1 MKLKKTLALLLAA
14 LLLCA
19 AFPVLSGAH
28 ERMHYLVLG
37 DSIGVGSGIRNSND
51 ACFGRIVANTNG
63 YDYKN
68 DAQDGNRTAEL
79 IAKLQGDPVAADV
92 AWADII
98 SISIGGNNFLR
109 GNMTAVIAEATAGNY
124 ARIDAIVADY
134 ANDLETI
141 ITRIRALNDHAYIL
155 LQTLYN
161 PAPGGATTQ
170 VYQEAVDRLNAAMRA
185 CAAAHPYRFTIV
197 DVEAAFGADNSLI
210 SWDNIHPNVQGNIVI
225 ARTVLA
231 SLVELGLGTETEPVI
246 VTPGQDWGPTGIA
259 SVFRKIAQF
268 FQRLLDMIRNL
279 FRA

>member
-19 AFPVLSGAH
+19 AFPALSGAH

-51 ACFGRIVANTNG
+51 ACFGRIVANTNA
-63 YDYKN
+63 YDYRN

-109 GNMTAVIAEATAGNY
+109 GNMSAVLAEATAGNY

-134 ANDLETI
+134 AADLETI
-141 ITRIRALNDHAYIL
+141 ITRIRALNSHAYIL

-210 SWDNIHPNVQGNIVI
+210 SWDNIHPNAQGNVVI

-231 SLVELGLGTETEPVI
+231 SLVELGIGTETEPVI
-246 VTPGQDWGPTGIA
+246 VTPGQDWAPTGVA
-259 SVFRKIAQF
+259 SVFRKIAAWF
-268 FQRLLDMIRNL
+268 SRLLDMIRNL
-279 FRA
+279 FRT